1 MISATRMLCQKYT
14 DLTDGEIAHIE
25 SYNALLPALANAEEA
40 DVFIDCRTSTGRSAI
55 VVCEAKPQTV
65 PSNYE
70 STILG
75 MLIQWQDEPA
85 VDRSFRLQVPTMG
98 VRAVSMPED
107 RRIVQSVEPIFY
119 EERLIAVLI
128 YEKPAMAVETM
139 VARQALPEPGA
150 GAELDWAG
158 IADCLGEAVIF
169 LDQDG
174 AVCGCNQAAEVL
186 YRDMGYIGGLM
197 GMPGSNIQP
206 AALAE
211 CDGKWHESSVVN
223 RNLQYRKTE
232 VSAGRAR
239 TALIIRDLTEQR
251 RLEQELA
258 FQKTALRELRHR
270 MKNSL
275 QMMASLTRSRGYEA
289 SDPADVQTAL
299 LDTANR
305 LLSLTATLDG
315 VVQVSPEKV
324 SLLQVL
330 EQVRKYTLQTLLTP
344 ARSITI
350 RVWGQDAE
358 VSADCAASVA
368 LVVNELLQNALKH
381 AFPAGAAG
389 EVDIQLQAGR
399 PLCKITVGDNGVGF
413 RQEAVR
419 PGGMGLE
426 LAATIVREKLMG
438 EWKVDS
444 GSGGTRI
451 TFDFLEQ

>member
-65 PSNYE
+65 PSNYQ

-85 VDRSFRLQVPTMG
+85 VDRSFRLQVPTVG

-128 YEKPAMAVETM
+128 YEKPAMAVEAV
-139 VARQALPEPGA
+139 VAQQEEHPA
-150 GAELDWAG
+150 GEKDGLDWAG
-158 IADCLGEAVIF
+158 VADCLGEAVIF
-169 LDQDG
+169 LDQEG
-174 AVCGCNQAAEVL
+174 AVCGYNQAAGTL
-186 YRDMGYIGGLM
+186 YRDMGYIGDLM
-197 GMPGSNIQP
+197 GMPDSNIQP

-211 CDGKWHESSVVN
+211 CDGQWHESSVVN
-223 RNLQYRKTE
+223 RTLQYRRVAASGGT
-232 VSAGRAR
+232 AR
-239 TALIIRDLTEQR
+239 WALIIRDLTGQR

-275 QMMASLTRSRGYEA
+275 QMIANITRNRSYET
-289 SDPADVQTAL
+289 SDPTAIQTAL

-330 EQVRKYTLQTLLTP
+330 EQVRKYTFQTLLTP

-350 RVWGQDAE
+350 RVWGQDVA

-368 LVVNELLQNALKH
+368 LVVNELVQNALKH

-399 PLCKITVGDNGVGF
+399 PLCKVTVGDNGVGF
-413 RQEAVR
+413 RQETVR

>member
-14 DLTDGEIAHIE
+14 DLTDREIAHIE

-70 STILG
+70 RTILG

-85 VDRSFRLQVPTMG
+85 VDRSFRLQVPTVG

-139 VARQALPEPGA
+139 
-150 GAELDWAG
+150 LDQGRDESRGQEDLNWAG
-158 IADCLGEAVIF
+158 VADCLGEAILF
-169 LDQDG
+169 LDQAG
-174 AVCGCNQAAEVL
+174 AVCGYNQAASAL
-186 YRDMGYIGGLM
+186 YRDMGYVGDLL
-197 GMPGSNIQP
+197 GMPDSNIQP

-211 CDGKWHESSVVN
+211 CDGQWHESSVVN
-223 RNLQYRKTE
+223 RTLQYRRVNISGDTPR
-232 VSAGRAR
+232 S
-239 TALIIRDLTEQR
+239 ALIIRDLTGQR

-275 QMMASLTRSRGYEA
+275 QMIASLTRNRSYETT
-289 SDPADVQTAL
+289 DPAAIQTAL

-330 EQVRKYTLQTLLTP
+330 EQVRKYTFQTLMTP

-350 RVWGQDAE
+350 RVWGQDVE
-358 VSADCAASVA
+358 VSADCATSVA
-368 LVVNELLQNALKH
+368 LVLNELLQNALKH

-413 RQEAVR
+413 RKEAVR
-419 PGGMGLE
+419 PGAAGLE

-438 EWKVDS
+438 EWKVES
-444 GSGGTRI
+444 GGEGTRI

>member
-25 SYNALLPALANAEEA
+25 SYNAILPALANAGEA

-70 STILG
+70 RAILG
-75 MLIQWQDEPA
+75 MLIQWRDEPA
-85 VDRSFRLQVPTMG
+85 VDRSFRLGVPTVG
-98 VRAVSMPED
+98 LRAVSMPED

-119 EERLIAVLI
+119 RERLIAVLI
-128 YEKPAMAVETM
+128 YEKPAPAAEDMVVRQGFGQDET
-139 VARQALPEPGA
+139 
-150 GAELDWAG
+150 AELDWAG
-158 IADCLGEAVIF
+158 VSDGLDKAVIF
-169 LDQDG
+169 LDG
-174 AVCGCNQAAEVL
+174 AGKVCGHNQSAAQL
-186 YRDMGYIGGLM
+186 YRDMGYVGSLL
-197 GMPGSNIQP
+197 GMPESNIQP
-206 AALAE
+206 VAQAE
-211 CDGKWHESSVVN
+211 CDGRWHEASVVD
-223 RNLQYRKTE
+223 RTLLCRR
-232 VSAGRAR
+232 VPISRGSAK
-239 TALIIRDLTEQR
+239 TALLLRDITARR

-258 FQKTALRELRHR
+258 FQQTALRELRHR

-275 QMMASLTRSRGYEA
+275 QMLAGLARSRSYETA
-289 SDPADVQTAL
+289 DPAGAQTAL
-299 LDTANR
+299 RDMAGR

-315 VVQVSPEKV
+315 VVQLSPEKV

-330 EQVRKYTLQTLLTP
+330 ERVRKYTLQTLLTP
-344 ARSITI
+344 ARDIVI
-350 RVWGQDAE
+350 RVWGEEAA

-389 EVDIQLQAGR
+389 EVSIRLQVQR
-399 PLCKITVGDNGVGF
+399 PLCTVTVSDNGTGF
-413 RQEAVR
+413 RPEAGR

-426 LAATIVREKLMG
+426 LASTIVREKLLG
-438 EWKVDS
+438 EWAVETS
-444 GSGGTRI
+444 AGGTRI

>member
-85 VDRSFRLQVPTMG
+85 VDRSFRLQVPTVG

-128 YEKPAMAVETM
+128 YEKPAMAVEAM
-139 VARQALPEPGA
+139 VARQEPARA

-158 IADCLGEAVIF
+158 VADCLGEAVVF
-169 LDQDG
+169 LDRAG
-174 AVCGCNQAAEVL
+174 EVCGYNRAAEAL
-186 YRDMGYIGGLM
+186 YRDMGYVGDLM

-206 AALAE
+206 AAQAE
-211 CDGKWHESSVVN
+211 CDGMWHESSVVN
-223 RNLQYRKTE
+223 RTLQYRRAA
-232 VSAGRAR
+232 VSTGTAR
-239 TALIIRDLTEQR
+239 SALIIRDITGQR
-251 RLEQELA
+251 QLEQELS

-275 QMMASLTRSRGYEA
+275 QMMANLTRSRGYEA

-299 LDTANR
+299 LDTASR

-399 PLCKITVGDNGVGF
+399 PLCKVTVGDNGVGF
-413 RQEAVR
+413 RREAVK
-419 PGGMGLE
+419 PGAMGLE

>member
-25 SYNALLPALANAEEA
+25 SYNAILPALANAGEA

-70 STILG
+70 RTILG
-75 MLIQWQDEPA
+75 MLIQWRDEPA
-85 VDRSFRLQVPTMG
+85 VDRSFRLQVPTVGM
-98 VRAVSMPED
+98 RAVSMPED

-128 YEKPAMAVETM
+128 YEKPAMAVEAM
-139 VARQALPEPGA
+139 VARQEPARA
-150 GAELDWAG
+150 GTELDWAG
-158 IADCLGEAVIF
+158 VADCLGEAVVF
-169 LDQDG
+169 LDQAG
-174 AVCGCNQAAEVL
+174 EVCGYNRAAEAL
-186 YRDMGYIGGLM
+186 YRDMGYVGDLM

-206 AALAE
+206 AAQAE
-211 CDGKWHESSVVN
+211 CDGMWHESSVVN
-223 RNLQYRKTE
+223 RTLQYRRAA
-232 VSAGRAR
+232 VSTGTAR
-239 TALIIRDLTEQR
+239 SALIIRDITGQR
-251 RLEQELA
+251 QLEQELS

-275 QMMASLTRSRGYEA
+275 QMMANLTRSRGYEA

-299 LDTANR
+299 LDTASR

-350 RVWGQDAE
+350 RV
-358 VSADCAASVA
+358 
-368 LVVNELLQNALKH
+368 
-381 AFPAGAAG
+381 
-389 EVDIQLQAGR
+389 
-399 PLCKITVGDNGVGF
+399 
-413 RQEAVR
+413 
-419 PGGMGLE
+419 
-426 LAATIVREKLMG
+426 
-438 EWKVDS
+438 
-444 GSGGTRI
+444 
-451 TFDFLEQ
+451 

>member
-1 MISATRMLCQKYT
+1 MIGATRLLCQKYT
-14 DLTDGEIAHIE
+14 DLTDREISYIE

-70 STILG
+70 RTILG

-85 VDRSFRLQVPTMG
+85 VDRSFRLQVPTIG

-107 RRIVQSVEPIFY
+107 RRIVQSVEPLFY
-119 EERLIAVLI
+119 EGRLIAVLI
-128 YEKPAMAVETM
+128 YEKPAMAVEAM
-139 VARQALPEPGA
+139 VAGQTAPENGA
-150 GAELDWAG
+150 GAALDWAG
-158 IADCLGEAVIF
+158 VADALGEAVVF
-169 LDQDG
+169 LDQEG
-174 AVCGCNQAAEVL
+174 IVCGYNQAAAAL
-186 YRDMGYIGGLM
+186 YRDMGYIGSLM

-206 AALAE
+206 AALAD
-211 CDGKWHESSVVN
+211 CDGRWHESSVVN
-223 RNLQYRKTE
+223 RNLQYRKLTL
-232 VSAGRAR
+232 SSGKAR

-251 RLEQELA
+251 QLEQALF

-275 QMMASLTRSRGYEA
+275 QMMAHLTRSRGYDLAGSPEG
-289 SDPADVQTAL
+289 QTAL

-330 EQVRKYTLQTLLTP
+330 EQVRKYTFQTLLTP
-344 ARSITI
+344 ARNVSI

-368 LVVNELLQNALKH
+368 LVVNELLQNALKY
-381 AFPAGAAG
+381 AFPSGAAG
-389 EVDIQLQAGR
+389 EIDIHLQMDR
-399 PLCKITVGDNGVGF
+399 PLCKVTVGDNGVGF
-413 RQEAVR
+413 RQEAVK

-438 EWKVDS
+438 EWRVDS
-444 GSGGTRI
+444 SGKGTRI

>member
-40 DVFIDCRTSTGRSAI
+40 DVFIDCRTSTGHSAI

-128 YEKPAMAVETM
+128 YEKPAMAVEAM
-139 VARQALPEPGA
+139 VARQSPAKA
-150 GAELDWAG
+150 GEDADLDWAG
-158 IADCLGEAVIF
+158 VADCLGEAVIF
-169 LDQDG
+169 LDQEG
-174 AVCGCNQAAEVL
+174 AVCGYNQAAGAL
-186 YRDMGYIGGLM
+186 YRDMGYIGDLM

-211 CDGKWHESSVVN
+211 CDGMWHESSVVN
-223 RNLQYRKTE
+223 RNLQYRKTAI
-232 VSAGRAR
+232 SAGRAR
-239 TALIIRDLTEQR
+239 AALIIRDLTEQR
-251 RLEQELA
+251 RLEQELS

-275 QMMASLTRSRGYEA
+275 QMMANLTRSRGYEA
-289 SDPADVQTAL
+289 ADPADVQTAL

-399 PLCKITVGDNGVGF
+399 PLCKVTVGDNGVGF
-413 RQEAVR
+413 RRENVK

-438 EWKVDS
+438 EWKVSS

>member
-85 VDRSFRLQVPTMG
+85 VDRSFRLQVPTVG

-128 YEKPAMAVETM
+128 YEKPAMAVEAV
-139 VARQALPEPGA
+139 VAQQEEHPA
-150 GAELDWAG
+150 GEKDGLDWAG
-158 IADCLGEAVIF
+158 VADCLGEAVIF
-169 LDQDG
+169 LNQER
-174 AVCGCNQAAEVL
+174 AVCGYNQAAGTL
-186 YRDMGYIGGLM
+186 YRDMGYIGDLM

-211 CDGKWHESSVVN
+211 CDGQWHESSVVN
-223 RNLQYRKTE
+223 RTLQYRRVAVT
-232 VSAGRAR
+232 SGTAR
-239 TALIIRDLTEQR
+239 WALIIRDLTGKRQ
-251 RLEQELA
+251 LEQELA

-275 QMMASLTRSRGYEA
+275 QMIANITRNRSYETN
-289 SDPADVQTAL
+289 DPTAIQTAL

-330 EQVRKYTLQTLLTP
+330 EQVRKYTFQTLLTP

-350 RVWGQDAE
+350 RVWGQDVA

-368 LVVNELLQNALKH
+368 LVVNELVQNALKH

-399 PLCKITVGDNGVGF
+399 PLCKVTVGDNGVGF